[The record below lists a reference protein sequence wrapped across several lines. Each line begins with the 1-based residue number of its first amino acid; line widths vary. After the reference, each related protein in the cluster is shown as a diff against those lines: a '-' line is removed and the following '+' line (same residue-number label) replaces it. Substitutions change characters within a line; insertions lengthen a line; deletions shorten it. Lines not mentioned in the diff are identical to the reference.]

1 MIIVPDGLAG
11 LVDPEEERL
20 LRVCGRVLRLAVAAH
35 SGEDA
40 GGRRQLPDEEHH
52 ERLDDGKMS
61 GHAKRRRLNEDGLGE
76 RAVRRLRNK
85 DALPGQRLHSNQGLN
100 VQLVSYVCGSRSV
113 IFQKFR
119 SGLP

>member
-1 MIIVPDGLAG
+1 MIVPDGLAG

-35 SGEDA
+35 GGQDA

-85 DALPGQRLHSNQGLN
+85 DALPGQRLHSNQGLCTI
-100 VQLVSYVCGSRSV
+100 SARSAF
-113 IFQKFR
+113 IRIRIRIHHFPKDC
-119 SGLP
+119 L